1 MPVRTPERIR
11 TPVQSRA
18 PEMLMAPKLMR
29 APELVRT
36 PELGRTPKQVGT
48 PELARIRSWAEF
60 QRCLSG
66 CERDNQ
72 VRKSTDSWNS
82 QEL

>member
-1 MPVRTPERIR
+1 VPVRTPERIR
-11 TPVQSRA
+11 TPVQ
-18 PEMLMAPKLMR
+18 LR

-36 PELGRTPKQVGT
+36 PEMLRTPELARAPEQVGT
-48 PELARIRSWAEF
+48 PELARIRSWGEF

-82 QEL
+82 REL